1 MPFQRRNGGAW
12 VDIATTR
19 QRREGGGWV
28 NLDLVRRRSGGSW
41 AVIWQS
47 IIITD
52 RNISRTAGA
61 ATTAGYRLNTSG
73 IAEKLEGAAYTTLE
87 TWLGSPGY
95 SSSSYESRATLQSGD
110 PLSSGTTG
118 TWQAL
123 SSSREWQQQATVPGT
138 TLTSTLLIEIRN
150 TTTLAV
156 VDSATI
162 ILTSERL

>member
-1 MPFQRRNGGAW
+1 MPFQRRDTGSW
-12 VDIATTR
+12 VNIATTR
-19 QRREGGGWV
+19 KRRESSGWV
-28 NLDLVRRRSGGSW
+28 NLDLVRRRSGGGW
-41 AVIWQS
+41 VVIWQS
-47 IIITD
+47 MIITD
-52 RNISRTAGA
+52 RTVSRAAGA

-73 IAEKLEGAAYTTLE
+73 IVEKLEGAAYTTLE

-123 SSSREWQQQATVPGT
+123 SSSREWQQQATIPGT

-150 TTTLAV
+150 ATTLAV

>member
-1 MPFQRRNGGAW
+1 MPFQRRDTGAW

-19 QRREGGGWV
+19 KRRDTGAWV
-28 NLDLVRRRSGGSW
+28 NLDLVRRRSGGAW
-41 AVIWQS
+41 TVIWQS
-47 IIITD
+47 MTITD
-52 RNISRTAGA
+52 RSISRTAGA
-61 ATTAGYRLNTSG
+61 ATVAGYRLNTSG
-73 IAEKLEGAAYTTLE
+73 VVEKVEGVTYTTLE

-95 SSSSYESRATLQSGD
+95 ASSSYEARATLQSGD
-110 PLSSGTTG
+110 PLSSGTVG

-150 TTTLAV
+150 ATTLAV

-162 ILTSERL
+162 ILYSERL

>member
-1 MPFQRRNGGAW
+1 MPFQRRSGGSW

-19 QRREGGGWV
+19 QRRDTGAWV
-28 NLDLVRRRSGGSW
+28 NLDLVRRRSGGAW
-41 AVIWQS
+41 TVIWQS
-47 IIITD
+47 ITIND
-52 RNISRTAGA
+52 QSVNRTAGA
-61 ATTAGYRLNTSG
+61 ATIAGYRLNTSG
-73 IAEKLEGAAYTTLE
+73 IAEKLEGITYTTLE

-95 SSSSYESRATLQSGD
+95 SSSSYETRATLQSGD

-118 TWQAL
+118 MWQAL

-138 TLTSTLLIEIRN
+138 TLSSTLLIEIRN
-150 TTTLAV
+150 ATTLAV